1 MYNGKGKLQCVRYRI
16 KIVFFEADHIIDI
29 SIIIFISL
37 CELMQLTLQLLQM
50 HRWHKKHQTT
60 GRGPLIE
67 LPSWPFVFLSSDS
80 ASESV
85 FLTDIHRV
93 NN

>member
-1 MYNGKGKLQCVRYRI
+1 MYNGKGKLCYMM
-16 KIVFFEADHIIDI
+16 KIVSFEANHIINI
-29 SIIIFISL
+29 SKIIVISL
-37 CELMQLTLQLLQM
+37 HELMQLTQQLLQM

-85 FLTDIHRV
+85 FLTDVHKV
-93 NN
+93 NK